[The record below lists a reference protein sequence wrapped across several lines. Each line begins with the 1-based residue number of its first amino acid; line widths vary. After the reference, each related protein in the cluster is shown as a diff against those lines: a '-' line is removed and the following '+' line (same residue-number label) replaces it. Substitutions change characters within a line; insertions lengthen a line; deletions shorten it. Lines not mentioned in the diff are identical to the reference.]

1 MSSVELS
8 LEPKYT
14 RGEEIANTLSA
25 AAGLVLFLGISP
37 FLMAAASGSERP
49 LALGSTVVF
58 LASMLGLYLSSML
71 YHALAPC
78 PMKRIVRIL
87 DHSAIFVLIAGTYT
101 PFALGPLAASGG
113 FVLAIIEWT
122 MAVLGI
128 AFKWRGGI
136 QYRRL
141 SNLIY
146 LCMGWL
152 GIFVDPTVYREC
164 WLVRILFG
172 AFGGIAYT
180 VGITF
185 YAAKHRTL
193 RASRLASVRHRR
205 LSLPYHRH
213 LEVCN
218 LGGRR

>member
-1 MSSVELS
+1 MTSVELS

-37 FLMAAASGSERP
+37 FLMAAASDSERP
-49 LALGSTVVF
+49 LALGSIVVF
-58 LASMLGLYLSSML
+58 LASMLGLYLSSMI

-87 DHSAIFVLIAGTYT
+87 DHSAIFILIAGTYT

-128 AFKWRGGI
+128 AFKWGGGI

-152 GIFVDPTVYREC
+152 GILWIRPFIESVG
-164 WLVRILFG
+164 WSGFFLVLS
-172 AFGGIAYT
+172 GGIAYT

-185 YAAKHRTL
+185 YAAKHRRYAHL
-193 RASRLASVRHRR
+193 VWHLFVIAG
-205 LSLPYHRH
+205 SLCHTIAIWRYAI
-213 LEVCN
+213 
-218 LGGRR
+218 

>member
-128 AFKWRGGI
+128 AFKWARRHSI
-136 QYRRL
+136 QAL
-141 SNLIY
+141 VKPDLLVHGLAGN
-146 LCMGWL
+146 
-152 GIFVDPTVYREC
+152 FVDPTVYREC

-172 AFGGIAYT
+172 AFGGNRLHCRDHLLRRET
-180 VGITF
+180 SQ
-185 YAAKHRTL
+185 L